1 MLHSE
6 QALQSYAPPGLPRP
20 SVDGLAMTIK
30 KGTMTIKKA
39 RSDNLAA
46 FSYQFFSLVTK
57 TEGVEKNVAKYN

>member
-1 MLHSE
+1 
-6 QALQSYAPPGLPRP
+6 
-20 SVDGLAMTIK
+20 
-30 KGTMTIKKA
+30 MTIKKA